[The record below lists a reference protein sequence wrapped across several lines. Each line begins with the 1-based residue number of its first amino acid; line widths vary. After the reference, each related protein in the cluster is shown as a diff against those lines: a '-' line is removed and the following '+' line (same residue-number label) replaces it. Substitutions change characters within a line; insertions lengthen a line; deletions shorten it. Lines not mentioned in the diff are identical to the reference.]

1 MVEETTA
8 IRVLVVSDDPQ
19 IIEESRFAFPADV
32 SVESVR
38 DSREAKA
45 RLVDPG
51 CDIVV
56 VDLQTGSA
64 GGYDLS
70 KDMQYTGD
78 APSIPVLLLLDR
90 AQDAWLAKQS
100 GASAYLVK
108 PLDAGELA
116 RSVLE
121 LCSARPPAN

>member
-1 MVEETTA
+1 VAEETTA

-56 VDLQTGSA
+56 VDLRTGSA

-116 RSVLE
+116 RSVLN
-121 LCSARPPAN
+121 LCSARPPVE

>member
-1 MVEETTA
+1 MAEETPA
-8 IRVLVVSDDPQ
+8 IRVLVVSDDPH

-116 RSVLE
+116 RSVLD
-121 LCSARPPAN
+121 LCPARPPAG

>member
-1 MVEETTA
+1 MAEETTA

-116 RSVLE
+116 RSVLD
-121 LCSARPPAN
+121 LCSARPPAK